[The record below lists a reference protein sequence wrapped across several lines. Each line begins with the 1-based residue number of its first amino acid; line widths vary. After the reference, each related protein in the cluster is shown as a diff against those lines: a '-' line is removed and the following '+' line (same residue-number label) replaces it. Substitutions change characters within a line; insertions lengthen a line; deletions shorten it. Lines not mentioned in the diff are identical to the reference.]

1 MNIQVLKFGGT
12 SMNDHHTWK
21 KVLEIIQ
28 KYEFPVVI
36 VSATAR
42 TTRHLIE
49 AGIVAANGDLDK
61 ANEIAT
67 EIRARH
73 IRIIE
78 DFLNENAHA
87 KNKLILESCLKN
99 IDSKI
104 SKLKKLLIYT
114 HRQNSL
120 SPQLKDAIASIGEQL
135 SSYLLAQ
142 CGLALDL
149 PTQHIEARKIIKTD
163 AGYGSAKPNMLL
175 ITQKCGS
182 LETVMES
189 GFIPVTGGFYGEAP
203 DGTITTL
210 GFEGSDYTAGLIGN
224 AVNAEKVEIW
234 TDVSGI
240 YTSDPNFI
248 SNARPIPKLS
258 YLDATEMAYYGAKV
272 LHPATLKPAQEKNI
286 PVFVKNIFKPE
297 ETGTEITSSAE
308 NTEKV
313 LALSFKKEITLLTIS
328 AYETLMG
335 SSFLSRAFSVIE
347 THGIAIDA
355 VQTTEASVTIALPD
369 SQELQNLSQEFLDIG
384 TLTLSENKGII
395 SLIGIRTSNPQELAK
410 NVLSV
415 LNGINI
421 YLLSFNKEKRLLTLV
436 MDEENVVE
444 SVKRIHK
451 QFF

>member
-1 MNIQVLKFGGT
+1 MKDHKTWKQVL
-12 SMNDHHTWK
+12 N
-21 KVLEIIQ
+21 II
-28 KYEFPVVI
+28 KRYEFPVVV
-36 VSATAR
+36 VSATAK
-42 TTRHLIE
+42 TTRQLIE

-73 IRIIE
+73 IGIIQ
-78 DFLNENAHA
+78 DFLKENAHA

-142 CGLALDL
+142 CGLALDM

-163 AGYGSAKPNMLL
+163 AGYGSAKPNLFL

-224 AVNAEKVEIW
+224 AVNADKIEIW

-248 SNARPIPKLS
+248 QNAKPIPRLS
-258 YLDATEMAYYGAKV
+258 YLDATEMAYFGAKV

-286 PVFVKNIFKPE
+286 PVFVKNIFDPE
-297 ETGTEITSSAE
+297 NAGTSITRDAKHDRE
-308 NTEKV
+308 V
-313 LALSFKKEITLLTIS
+313 LALSFKKEIAVLTIS

-335 SSFLSRAFSVIE
+335 GSFLSRIFSVIE
-347 THGIAIDA
+347 KHHIAIDA
-355 VQTTEASVTIALPD
+355 VQTTEASITIALPD
-369 SQELQNLSQEFLDIG
+369 SPDLQNLSREYLDIG
-384 TLTLSENKGII
+384 TLTLSQKKGII
-395 SLIGIRTSNPQELAK
+395 SLIGLRAGNPQKLVQK
-410 NVLSV
+410 ILNV
-415 LNGINI
+415 LNGTNI

-444 SVKRIHK
+444 VVQKIHDEI
-451 QFF
+451 FRT